1 MVSCDC
7 GVGEQMRQAY
17 IKYILSGL
25 LFGLNG
31 VVASYIALTSYEIV
45 LLRLVLGS
53 GLLLLVFLGSRQR
66 FGFWQHKRDMGY
78 VVLSGVSMGASW
90 LFVYEAYQQIGVS
103 LASLAYY
110 CGPVIVMVLSPLLF
124 GEKLTWTKLTAF
136 AAVLIGVFLVNGQA
150 LVEGRNLWGLFC
162 GGMSAVTYAVMVIFN
177 KKAVQLT
184 GLANTILQMLAGLAV
199 VAIFVASRQSLLLTI
214 PDGSWLPVLVLGL
227 VNTGVGCYWYFSS
240 IGFLPVQT
248 VAILGYLELLS
259 AVVFSVLLLHE
270 VLLPM
275 QLLGALLIL
284 GGAVLGECGLPKRR
298 RQRAV
303 KME

>member
-1 MVSCDC
+1 
-7 GVGEQMRQAY
+7 
-17 IKYILSGL
+17 
-25 LFGLNG
+25 
-31 VVASYIALTSYEIV
+31 
-45 LLRLVLGS
+45 
-53 GLLLLVFLGSRQR
+53 
-66 FGFWQHKRDMGY
+66 
-78 VVLSGVSMGASW
+78 
-90 LFVYEAYQQIGVS
+90 
-103 LASLAYY
+103 
-110 CGPVIVMVLSPLLF
+110 
-124 GEKLTWTKLTAF
+124 
-136 AAVLIGVFLVNGQA
+136 
-150 LVEGRNLWGLFC
+150 
-162 GGMSAVTYAVMVIFN
+162 
-177 KKAVQLT
+177 
-184 GLANTILQMLAGLAV
+184 MLAGLVV

-270 VLLPM
+270 VLLPL

-298 RQRAV
+298 RQQAV